1 MRIPRI
7 FSAEPLAGKTEVQ
20 LDEAASRHLV
30 KVLRLGPGRPLI
42 LFDGEGGEYTAELLE
57 AGKKAR
63 AKVGD
68 YCEDDRQ
75 SPLAITLAIGISRG
89 DRFDWVIQKATELGV
104 KDIQP
109 LFTERC
115 EVKLSGDRLQ
125 KKLGQWQQ
133 IAISAC
139 EQSARNRVPEILPP
153 MKLPQ
158 YLDEHRDSVDGDVA
172 GNTLKLVL
180 HHRTEETLAQLEQ
193 QLGRP
198 RSTLLLVG
206 PEGGLSAEE
215 IELALDKGFHALRLG
230 PRVLRTETAPVAA
243 LSVLQFQWGD
253 F

>member
-7 FSAEPLAGKTEVQ
+7 FSAEPLAGKSEVQ

-30 KVLRLGPGRPLI
+30 KVLRLAPGRSLI
-42 LFDGEGGEYTAELLE
+42 VFDGEGGEYEAELLE
-57 AGKKAR
+57 AGKKVR
-63 AKVGD
+63 VRIGD
-68 YCEDDRQ
+68 FSEDNRQ

-115 EVKLSGDRLQ
+115 EVKLTGDRLQ

-133 IAISAC
+133 IAIGAC
-139 EQSARNRVPEILPP
+139 EQSARNRVPQILTP

-158 YLDEHRDSVDGDVA
+158 FLNESLDKSDESDSL
-172 GNTLKLVL
+172 NLVL
-180 HHRTEETLAQLEQ
+180 HHRTDETLAQLEQ
-193 QLGRP
+193 TFGRP
-198 RSTLLLVG
+198 HSALLLVG
-206 PEGGLSAEE
+206 PEGGLSAAE
-215 IELALDKGFHALRLG
+215 IDLALGRGFHALRLG

-243 LSVLQFQWGD
+243 LSVLQYQWGD